1 MSPTLRATID
11 AHLSTVHRGLGLRVA
26 DPGESGWSLIVALP
40 GEDEGRRIR
49 VTDEPAPVAPAQ
61 SPAVSL

>member
-26 DPGESGWSLIVALP
+26 EPGEAGWSLIVALP
-40 GEDEGRRIR
+40 GEDEGRRVW
-49 VTDEPAPVAPAQ
+49 VTDEPAPEVTAQ
-61 SPAVSL
+61 RAAVSS